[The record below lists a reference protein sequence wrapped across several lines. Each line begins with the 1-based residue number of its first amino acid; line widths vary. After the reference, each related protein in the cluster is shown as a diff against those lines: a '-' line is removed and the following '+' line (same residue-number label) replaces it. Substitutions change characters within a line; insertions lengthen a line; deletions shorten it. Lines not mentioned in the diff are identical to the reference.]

1 MGSET
6 AVIHPPHI
14 LRDIDIHK
22 VGIITHIIFKDWLE
36 LHISIYQFLDSS
48 ADCITTDQV
57 ILAERVQRTLDKR
70 PDRMVLEDRLYDFW
84 KQFM

>member
-1 MGSET
+1 MDVWTPNE
-6 AVIHPPHI
+6 I
-14 LRDIDIHK
+14 
-22 VGIITHIIFKDWLE
+22 E
-36 LHISIYQFLDSS
+36 SIYQFLDSS

-57 ILAERVQRTLDKR
+57 ILAEKVQWILDNR